1 MIDIDSL
8 KKSTEKEAA
17 KLLLRVNTEFTGQ
30 YLVTMIKLFKSVNLF
45 KLFEFEIKCY
55 AFWINCNSDYQYLD
69 SFESDFFHSGNV
81 LRRMLRKP

>member
-1 MIDIDSL
+1 MHNILTISRNSVAYWALKIDIDFL

-17 KLLLRVNTEFTGQ
+17 KLLLSVNSEFTGQ

-55 AFWINCNSDYQYLD
+55 AF
-69 SFESDFFHSGNV
+69 
-81 LRRMLRKP
+81 

>member
-1 MIDIDSL
+1 MHNILTISRNSVAYWALMIDIDFL

-55 AFWINCNSDYQYLD
+55 AF
-69 SFESDFFHSGNV
+69 
-81 LRRMLRKP
+81 